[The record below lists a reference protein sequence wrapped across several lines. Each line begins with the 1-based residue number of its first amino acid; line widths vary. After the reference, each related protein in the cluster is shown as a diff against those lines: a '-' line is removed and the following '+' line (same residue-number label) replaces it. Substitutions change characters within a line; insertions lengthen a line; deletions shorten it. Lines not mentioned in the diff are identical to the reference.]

1 MEDYSSKSELT
12 PDDYIEIWSAGKL
25 LTFSEHS
32 DTLNSQRYSIC
43 IQDERNHYI
52 YYESFPEYFYPEAM
66 MFAKTLASK
75 FNYKIVGLS
84 EDIEI
89 EDTILEE
96 VATEEPQE
104 VVEKE
109 SFLTKLYRRFICQVT
124 RILR

>member
-84 EDIEI
+84 GDI
-89 EDTILEE
+89 TSPEE
-96 VATEEPQE
+96 VVIEEEEIVE
-104 VVEKE
+104 VKEKK
-109 SFLTKLYRRFICQVT
+109 SFLTKFYRRLICQVI